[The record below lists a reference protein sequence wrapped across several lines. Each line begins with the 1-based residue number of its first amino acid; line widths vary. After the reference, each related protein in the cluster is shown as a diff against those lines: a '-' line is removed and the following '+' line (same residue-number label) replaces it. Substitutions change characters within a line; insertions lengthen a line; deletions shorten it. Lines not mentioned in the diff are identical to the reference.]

1 MKCTNA
7 MRLPVGSGALLMCLL
22 ALPQP
27 TPGSDLAN
35 PAGMLSP
42 GRISLGASY
51 HVGGYTI
58 TNQELGCIM
67 NRLHAR
73 VDYGPLQYLNFGI
86 DLGAS
91 QMDVESTT
99 VYSGDNDTVGTH
111 YISFQGKF
119 GFSGG
124 VHLKAATP
132 RFFNDM
138 MAVFGMASATMFTS
152 SNDDG
157 AYYSGIDGAGVVGL
171 QFKVPK
177 FGFVSAGAK
186 LYYIHGS
193 NKGYNSDKESDYSNT
208 DNVQGWLALDFL
220 PPVKATAKGM
230 PYFSAEITL
239 VPGVKM
245 GDEAVPI
252 QGISFSVGIGWIS
265 PRLYGEDF
273 ENVEE

>member
-1 MKCTNA
+1 MNRTNA
-7 MRLPVGSGALLMCLL
+7 MHMPAVSGGLLVCLL
-22 ALPQP
+22 TLSQ
-27 TPGSDLAN
+27 TCLGSNLAN
-35 PAGMLSP
+35 PAGMLSA

-51 HVGGYTI
+51 HLGGYTI
-58 TNQELGCIM
+58 TNEELGCIM
-67 NRLHAR
+67 NRFHAR

-86 DLGAS
+86 DLGVS

-99 VYSGDNDTVGTH
+99 VFSSDADTVGTH
-111 YISFQGKF
+111 YISFQGKY

-138 MAVFGMASATMFTS
+138 MAVFGMASATIFTS
-152 SNDDG
+152 TNDED

-171 QFKVPK
+171 QFRVPK
-177 FGFVSAGAK
+177 FGFISAGAK
-186 LYYIHGS
+186 LYYIHGT
-193 NKGYNSDKESDYSNT
+193 NKGYNTDTETDYSNT
-208 DNVQGWLALDFL
+208 DNIQGWLALDFL

-245 GDEAVPI
+245 GGDAVPI
-252 QGISFSVGIGWIS
+252 QGISFSLGIGWIS

-273 ENVEE
+273 ENVE